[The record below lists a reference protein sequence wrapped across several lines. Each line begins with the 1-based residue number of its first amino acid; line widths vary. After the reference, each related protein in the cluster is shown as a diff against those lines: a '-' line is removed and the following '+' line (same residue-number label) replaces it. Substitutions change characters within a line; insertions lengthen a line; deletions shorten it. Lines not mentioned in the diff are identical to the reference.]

1 MIMISV
7 PILFGQVTVV
17 AICAAV
23 YHFLG
28 RMDLYK
34 ENNTIQNIRELVYL
48 LGMFTAI
55 LAVVSV
61 FVLVWY
67 YIMRL
72 ASPVLIGVGILF
84 LVVFAAGIL
93 YFGIRKLKDRVMKK

>member
-72 ASPVLIGVGILF
+72 ASPVLLGVGILF
-84 LVVFAAGIL
+84 LVVFVLGLL
-93 YFGIRKLKDRVMKK
+93 YFGIKKLKDKIMKK

>member
-7 PILFGQVTVV
+7 PILFGQITVV

-34 ENNTIQNIRELVYL
+34 ENNTIQNIRGLVYL

-72 ASPVLIGVGILF
+72 VSPVLIGVGILF
-84 LVVFAAGIL
+84 LVVFVLGLL
-93 YFGIRKLKDRVMKK
+93 YFGIKKLKDKIMKK

>member
-1 MIMISV
+1 MIMISA

-28 RMDLYK
+28 RMDFYK
-34 ENNTIQNIRELVYL
+34 ENSTIQNIRELVYL
-48 LGMFTAI
+48 LGMFTGI
-55 LAVVSV
+55 LAIASV

-72 ASPVLIGVGILF
+72 VSPVLIGIGILF
-84 LVVFAAGIL
+84 LAVFVLGLL
-93 YFGIRKLKDRVMKK
+93 YFGIRKLKDKVMKK